1 MKKQNLKGLTL
12 SELESYFLSIGE
24 KKFRAKQLF
33 DWLYTKETDS
43 FDRMTSFSKEVRE
56 RLSSIAGIE
65 TLVVK
70 DMHHSGKDETVKY
83 LFELNDGK
91 RIESVLIPPRTAFQ
105 SPEAATEEEQARL
118 TLCLSTQV
126 GCPLDC
132 GFCATAT
139 MGFLRNLTAG
149 EIIDQIMQVKKHS
162 GKRITNLVY
171 MGMGEPLLNYD
182 QVMNSVEI
190 ITTGMNIAARHIT
203 ISTAGWVPGIRKLAE
218 EKRKVKLAVSLH
230 SLDNTIRTQL
240 MPVNKKYPLE
250 QLLEA
255 VNIYYAKIKRRVTF
269 EYVLFD
275 GLNDR
280 EEDVKKLVRLSKRI
294 PSKFNII
301 PFHNINSTLPA
312 ATVSKLRPT
321 PGDRIEEFVEE
332 LRQNHC
338 TVFVRSSA
346 GEDIA
351 AACGQL
357 AVRRNAMVGRKGT
370 SSSPI
375 NQGHHV

>member
-1 MKKQNLKGLTL
+1 M
-12 SELESYFLSIGE
+12 
-24 KKFRAKQLF
+24 
-33 DWLYTKETDS
+33 
-43 FDRMTSFSKEVRE
+43 
-56 RLSSIAGIE
+56 
-65 TLVVK
+65 
-70 DMHHSGKDETVKY
+70 
-83 LFELNDGK
+83 
-91 RIESVLIPPRTAFQ
+91 
-105 SPEAATEEEQARL
+105 
-118 TLCLSTQV
+118 
-126 GCPLDC
+126 
-132 GFCATAT
+132 
-139 MGFLRNLTAG
+139 
-149 EIIDQIMQVKKHS
+149 
-162 GKRITNLVY
+162 
-171 MGMGEPLLNYD
+171 
-182 QVMNSVEI
+182 
-190 ITTGMNIAARHIT
+190 
-203 ISTAGWVPGIRKLAE
+203 
-218 EKRKVKLAVSLH
+218 
-230 SLDNTIRTQL
+230 
-240 MPVNKKYPLE
+240 
-250 QLLEA
+250 
-255 VNIYYAKIKRRVTF
+255 TF